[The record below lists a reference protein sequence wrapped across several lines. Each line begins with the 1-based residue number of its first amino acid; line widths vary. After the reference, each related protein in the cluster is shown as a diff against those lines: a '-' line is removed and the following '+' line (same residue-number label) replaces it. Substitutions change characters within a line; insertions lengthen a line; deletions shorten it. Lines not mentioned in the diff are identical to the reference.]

1 MNKNLTYGYDSN
13 GLTHQP
19 RVIYDSIAETSYQMF
34 WDANGNIA
42 QIQNCTLG
50 RSRFHHWD
58 VKRLSRAEE
67 RPVDGLQ
74 SKHGARV

>member
-1 MNKNLTYGYDSN
+1 MNKKLTYGYDSN

-34 WDANGNIA
+34 WDANGNLHEVSSC
-42 QIQNCTLG
+42 NTEEV
-50 RSRFHHWD
+50 RFHHWD